1 MKSAD
6 GWRAVVTSQDRI
18 VVGRSFQEQVEVRLA
33 IRLWRGRE

>member
-6 GWRAVVTSQDRI
+6 GWRAVVTSKDRF
-18 VVGRSFQEQVEVRLA
+18 VVGRSSQEQVEVRLA